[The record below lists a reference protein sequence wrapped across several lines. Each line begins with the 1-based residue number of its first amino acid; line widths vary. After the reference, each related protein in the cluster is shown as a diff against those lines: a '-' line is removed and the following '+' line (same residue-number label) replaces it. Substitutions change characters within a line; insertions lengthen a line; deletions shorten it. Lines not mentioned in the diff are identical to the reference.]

1 MAKPARLSIGR
12 ESARLMLRECE
23 LHGTFE
29 GELCPAC
36 NSEGKF
42 VMNGRERDQIARRM
56 AGILRHFPEKFDLEM
71 DINGWVS
78 IRDLSNAIAR
88 KDKRK
93 HWLRDRH
100 IQAIVDTDPKGRY
113 EIRGG
118 NVRATYAHT
127 VEIELDLP
135 SDNIPELLFYPV
147 SRDELDIHLE
157 GGIHPGGRKWVHLSK
172 TITNAANAGAVHHF
186 RPAIIEIDVIQM
198 QASGNTIF
206 HAGTTV
212 YLTEIVDAQFCAQVP
227 YDDTE
232 YALML
237 EEWGE
242 EE

>member
-1 MAKPARLSIGR
+1 
-12 ESARLMLRECE
+12 MLRECE
-23 LHGTFE
+23 LHGYFD
-29 GELCPAC
+29 GPLCPAC
-36 NSEGKF
+36 NGEGKF

-78 IRDLSNAIAR
+78 IRELSNALAR

-100 IQAIVDTDPKGRY
+100 IKAVVDTDPKGRY

-135 SDNIPELLFYPV
+135 TDNIPELLYYPCA
-147 SRDELDIHLE
+147 REELDSHLE
-157 GGIHPGGRKWVHLSK
+157 GGLHPGGRKWVHLSK
-172 TITNAANAGAVHHF
+172 TITSAGGAGAVHNF
-186 RPAIIEIDVIQM
+186 RPAIIEIDTIQM
-198 QASGNTIF
+198 IASGNTIF

-212 YLTEIVDAQFCAQVP
+212 FLTETVDPTYLSQVP

-232 YALML
+232 YSLLL